1 MNKFNQDGKR
11 FVSLIKKLFKMK
23 SEKIRHTVRT
33 CKGRREG
40 RNQSLRE
47 EEKKRRRPRERDRL
61 LI

>member
-1 MNKFNQDGKR
+1 
-11 FVSLIKKLFKMK
+11 MK
-23 SEKIRHTVRT
+23 SEKIRHTVRA

-40 RNQSLRE
+40 RNQSSRE